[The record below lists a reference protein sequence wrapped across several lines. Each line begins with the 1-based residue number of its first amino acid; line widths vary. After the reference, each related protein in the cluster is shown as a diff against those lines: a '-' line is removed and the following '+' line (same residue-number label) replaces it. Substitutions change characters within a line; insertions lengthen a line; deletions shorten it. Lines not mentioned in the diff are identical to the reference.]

1 MTGGK
6 KFDMN
11 RKTEE
16 LLKYLLELCNLIS
29 SGRYAKANE
38 LFELTKTGSYPETI
52 SDLAEAFG
60 MMMVQVE
67 AREFH
72 LSGIIE
78 NLRAAQADL
87 SRAKEILARENI
99 VLKKG
104 LRERFSPSRI
114 LGASRQMKQI
124 MEQVEKIADLPI
136 NVMIT
141 GETGTGKELIAKAIH
156 YNSGRS
162 HKPFVAVNCSA
173 IPESIYESEI
183 FGIEKG
189 VATGVE
195 KRIGRIES
203 ADGGTLFLDEIG
215 ELAPSCQAK
224 ILRVIEEREFE
235 RVGGRKTI
243 PVDVRIVAAT
253 NRDLKE
259 ELEKKRFRKDLL
271 YRLNVVHLNIPP
283 LRERRGDVTVLL
295 KSFLENFSREM
306 GKGPLRF
313 SPEALAALIDYEWPG
328 NVRELRNE
336 VERAVALA
344 YGDVISKEDL
354 SEEVRNAGAGT
365 PAKGAGLTLRESE
378 RTAVERAL
386 QESQGNKSKA
396 ARILGM
402 SREGL
407 RKKMKQLDLLEASGR
422 E

>member
-1 MTGGK
+1 M
-6 KFDMN
+6 D
-11 RKTEE
+11 RKNEE

-29 SGRYAKANE
+29 NGRYTKADE
-38 LFELTKTGSYPETI
+38 LFELTKAGTYPRIIT
-52 SDLAEAFG
+52 DLAEAFG

-78 NLRAAQADL
+78 DLRAVQSEL
-87 SRAKEILARENI
+87 SRAKEILARENV
-99 VLKKG
+99 VLKKD

-114 LGASRQMKQI
+114 LGPSRQMKRI
-124 MEQVEKIADLPI
+124 LDQVEKIADLPI
-136 NVMIT
+136 NVLIT

-162 HKPFVAVNCSA
+162 HKPFTAVNCSA

-215 ELAPSCQAK
+215 EMSLPCQVK
-224 ILRVIEEREFE
+224 ILRTIEEREFE

-243 PVDVRIVAAT
+243 SVDVRIVAAT
-253 NRDLKE
+253 NRDLWE
-259 ELEKKRFRKDLL
+259 EVEKGRFRKDLL
-271 YRLNVVHLNIPP
+271 YRLNVVHIDIPP
-283 LRERRGDVTVLL
+283 LRERKEDIPVLL
-295 KSFLENFSREM
+295 NFFLEKYSRDM
-306 GKGPLRF
+306 GKAPLRF
-313 SPEALAALIDYEWPG
+313 SPDALAALAEYSWPG

-344 YGDVISKEDL
+344 YAGVISREDL
-354 SEEVRNAGAGT
+354 SREVREAGAKT
-365 PAKGAGLTLRESE
+365 ASDATVLSLREVE
-378 RTAVERAL
+378 RTTIAGAL
-386 QESQGNKSKA
+386 RQSQGNKAKA

-407 RKKMKQLDLLEASGR
+407 RKKMKNLELT
-422 E
+422 